1 MARADNGDG
10 HGHAPLD
17 IDWQPVDHY
26 PAATREMIAR
36 RTTAPASYEA
46 YYGLAEPPFSLSP
59 TVRFAF
65 RSGSY
70 ATALDQVRRALERRE
85 GFIVITGEVGTGKSM
100 LCRAAMQDSGPNTFV
115 SLILDPCVT
124 AEELLAQV
132 LSDFG
137 VLDRDARSPRRVVP
151 APLHQLIVVLQR
163 FLTSLTPLG
172 GRAVVIIDEA
182 QHLHPVLLEQLRLW
196 SNLDGDGPPLLQVV
210 LSGQPEL
217 DVLLGRPEMR
227 QVRQRVSRR
236 CELTGLE
243 QNEVVE
249 YIDHRLT
256 VARGPDTRQ
265 EPGPAG
271 VLTQGEFWRVRFST
285 SAVRRVAALSQG
297 VPRVVNLLADRA
309 LEVGCERQA
318 RTIDT
323 RIVREAA
330 RRLNLQP
337 AGIPRWQMQVAAAA
351 AVILLLA
358 GGVGW
363 KAIAQRSQGQDQG
376 QGQGVASRAT
386 ETAAPAAQATP
397 EIRTL
402 DVRDSVT
409 VTIATLRSEQRAA
422 AVAAQLVEAGFPAFT
437 RRHPDGVSHQ
447 VIVGPYTSAEEAMAA
462 QRALEA
468 QGVTGSTV
476 RLESGIIIGG

>member
-1 MARADNGDG
+1 MVPVDGGDG
-10 HGHAPLD
+10 HMD

-36 RTTAPASYEA
+36 RTTAPASYES

-70 ATALDQVRRALERRE
+70 ATAFDQVCRALERRE

-100 LCRAAMQDSGPNTFV
+100 LCRAAMQASGPNTFV

-137 VLDRDARSPRRVVP
+137 VLDRDTRSPRRVAP

-163 FLTSLTPLG
+163 FLTSLAPLG

-217 DVLLGRPEMR
+217 DALLGRAEMR

-236 CELTGLE
+236 CELTCLTRS
-243 QNEVVE
+243 EVAE
-249 YIDHRLT
+249 YINHRLD
-256 VARGPDTRQ
+256 VARASDGNQT
-265 EPGPAG
+265 PGPSG
-271 VLTQGEFWRVRFST
+271 LLTQGDFWQVRFAPP
-285 SAVRRVAALSQG
+285 AVRTVAALSQG
-297 VPRVVNLLADRA
+297 VPRLVNLLSDRA

-318 RTIDT
+318 RVIDT

-337 AGIPRWQMQVAAAA
+337 AGIPRWQMQWAAAA
-351 AVILLLA
+351 AVVVLLA
-358 GGVGW
+358 GGVSW
-363 KAIAQRSQGQDQG
+363 KAIAQRSQEKT
-376 QGQGVASRAT
+376 VAQVSAA
-386 ETAAPAAQATP
+386 TAAPTPDAQPAP
-397 EIRTL
+397 EIKAL
-402 DVRDSVT
+402 DVRNSVT

-437 RRHPDGVSHQ
+437 RRHPDGVSQQ
-447 VIVGPYTSAEEAMAA
+447 VIVGPYASAEEAAAA

-468 QGVTGSTV
+468 QGVTGATV
-476 RLESGIIIGG
+476 RLESSMAGGL

>member
-1 MARADNGDG
+1 
-10 HGHAPLD
+10 
-17 IDWQPVDHY
+17 
-26 PAATREMIAR
+26 
-36 RTTAPASYEA
+36 
-46 YYGLAEPPFSLSP
+46 
-59 TVRFAF
+59 
-65 RSGSY
+65 
-70 ATALDQVRRALERRE
+70 
-85 GFIVITGEVGTGKSM
+85 
-100 LCRAAMQDSGPNTFV
+100 MQESGPNTFV

-137 VLDRDARSPRRVVP
+137 VLDRDTRSPRRVVP

-210 LSGQPEL
+210 MSGQPEL
-217 DVLLGRPEMR
+217 DTLLGRPEMR

-243 QNEVVE
+243 RDEVAE
-249 YIDHRLT
+249 YIEHRLS
-256 VARGPDTRQ
+256 VARGPDTLE

-271 VLTQGEFWRVRFST
+271 VLTQGEFWRVRLSP
-285 SAVRRVAALSQG
+285 SAVRTVAALSQG
-297 VPRVVNLLADRA
+297 VPRLVNLLADRA

-337 AGIPRWQMQVAAAA
+337 TGIPRWQMQVAAAA
-351 AVILLLA
+351 AVMLLLA

-363 KAIAQRSQGQDQG
+363 KAIAQRSQGQD
-376 QGQGVASRAT
+376 
-386 ETAAPAAQATP
+386 AAPKVAEAVAAVPQPTS

-402 DVRDSVT
+402 DVRDSVN

-422 AVAAQLVEAGFPAFT
+422 AVAAHLVEAGFPAFT

-447 VIVGPYTSAEEAMAA
+447 VIVGPYVSAEEAAAA

-468 QGVTGSTV
+468 QGVTGTNV
-476 RLESGIIIGG
+476 RLENTMAGGW

>member
-1 MARADNGDG
+1 MAPADHGD
-10 HGHAPLD
+10 GHAPLE

-26 PAATREMIAR
+26 STATREMMAR

-46 YYGLAEPPFSLSP
+46 YYGLVEPPFSLTP

-65 RSGSY
+65 RSASY

-163 FLTSLTPLG
+163 FLTSVAPLG

-217 DVLLGRPEMR
+217 DTLLGRPEMR

-243 QNEVVE
+243 RDEVAE

-256 VARGPDTRQ
+256 VARGPDNRL

-271 VLTQGEFWRVRFST
+271 VLTQGEFWRVRLT
-285 SAVRRVAALSQG
+285 PSAVRTVAALSEG

-318 RTIDT
+318 RTIDA

-351 AVILLLA
+351 AVILILA

-363 KAIAQRSQGQDQG
+363 TALAQRSNSQD
-376 QGQGVASRAT
+376 VS
-386 ETAAPAAQATP
+386 TAASSIPAPAPAVP

-402 DVRDSVT
+402 DVRDSVM
-409 VTIATLRSEQRAA
+409 VTIARLRSEQRAA

-437 RRHPDGVSHQ
+437 RRDADGVSQQ
-447 VIVGPYTSAEEAMAA
+447 VIVGPYASVEEAAAA
-462 QRALEA
+462 QRALAA
-468 QGVTGSTV
+468 QGVVGSTV
-476 RLESGIIIGG
+476 RLQSTMVGGQ

>member
-1 MARADNGDG
+1 MARVDSADN
-10 HGHAPLD
+10 HVE

-26 PAATREMIAR
+26 PAATREMMAR

-70 ATALDQVRRALERRE
+70 AAALDQVRRALERRE

-100 LCRAAMQDSGPNTFV
+100 LCRAAMQESGPNTFV

-163 FLTSLTPLG
+163 FLTSLAPLG

-243 QNEVVE
+243 RREVVE
-249 YIDHRLT
+249 YIDHRLS
-256 VARGPDTRQ
+256 VARGPDNRG

-271 VLTQGEFWRVRFST
+271 VLTQGDFWRVRFSD
-285 SAVRRVAALSQG
+285 SAVRTVAALSQG
-297 VPRVVNLLADRA
+297 VPRLVNLLADRA

-318 RTIDT
+318 RTIDA

-337 AGIPRWQMQVAAAA
+337 AGMPRWQMQLAAAA
-351 AVILLLA
+351 AVIVILA

-363 KAIAQRSQGQDQG
+363 KAIAQRSRGQD
-376 QGQGVASRAT
+376 
-386 ETAAPAAQATP
+386 AAPAATAVTGAAAPAPQATP

-402 DVRDSVT
+402 DVRDSVI

-422 AVAAQLVEAGFPAFT
+422 AVVAQLVEAGFPAFT
-437 RRHPDGVSHQ
+437 RRHPDGVSYQ
-447 VIVGPYTSAEEAMAA
+447 VIVGPYLSAEEAAAA
-462 QRALEA
+462 QRALES
-468 QGVTGSTV
+468 QGVTGATV
-476 RLESGIIIGG
+476 RLESTMAGGA

>member
-1 MARADNGDG
+1 MPVEHDG
-10 HGHAPLD
+10 QMD

-26 PAATREMIAR
+26 PAAAREMIAR
-36 RTTAPASYEA
+36 RTTAPASYET
-46 YYGLAEPPFSLSP
+46 YYGLAEPPFTLSP
-59 TVRFAF
+59 TPRFAF

-70 ATALDQVRRALERRE
+70 ATAVDEVRRALDRRE
-85 GFIVITGEVGTGKSM
+85 GFIVITGEVGTGKSL

-137 VLDRDARSPRRVVP
+137 VLDRDTRSPRRVVP

-163 FLTSLTPLG
+163 FLTSLAPLG

-196 SNLDGDGPPLLQVV
+196 SNLDGDGPPLLQIV

-236 CELTGLE
+236 VQLTGLKPE
-243 QNEVVE
+243 EVAE
-249 YIDHRLT
+249 YIDHRLS
-256 VARGPDTRQ
+256 VARGPEHGHAPR
-265 EPGPAG
+265 PNG
-271 VLTQGEFWRVRFST
+271 VLTQGEFWRIRFAA
-285 SAVRRVAALSQG
+285 SAIRSVAALSQG
-297 VPRVVNLLADRA
+297 VPRLVNLLADRS

-318 RTIDT
+318 RTIDA
-323 RIVREAA
+323 RVVREAA

-337 AGIPRWQMQVAAAA
+337 SGIPRVQMQVAAAA
-351 AVILLLA
+351 AVVLLLA
-358 GGVGW
+358 GGVSW
-363 KAIAQRSQGQDQG
+363 KAIAQRSQAD
-376 QGQGVASRAT
+376 
-386 ETAAPAAQATP
+386 ETPPTPAAVAAPAPQPTP
-397 EIRTL
+397 EISTL
-402 DVRDSVT
+402 DVRDSVN

-447 VIVGPYTSAEEAMAA
+447 VIVGPYASAEEAAAA

-468 QGVTGSTV
+468 QGVSGTTV
-476 RLESGIIIGG
+476 RLENTMAGGL

>member
-1 MARADNGDG
+1 M
-10 HGHAPLD
+10 D
-17 IDWQPVDHY
+17 IDWQTVDHY

-36 RTTAPASYEA
+36 RKTAPASYEA

-59 TVRFAF
+59 AVRFAF

-70 ATALDQVRRALERRE
+70 AAAFDEASRALDRRE

-100 LCRAAMQDSGPNTFV
+100 LCRAAMQARGANTFV

-137 VLDRDARSPRRVVP
+137 VLDRDTRSPRRVVP

-163 FLTSLTPLG
+163 FLTSLVPLD

-217 DVLLGRPEMR
+217 DTLLGRPEMR

-236 CELTGLE
+236 CELTPLE
-243 QNEVVE
+243 PREVAE
-249 YIDHRLT
+249 YIEHRLT
-256 VARGPDTRQ
+256 VARGPMDERQ

-271 VLTQGEFWRVRFST
+271 VLTQGDFWRVRFSP
-285 SAVRRVAALSQG
+285 SAVRTVAAISQG

-309 LEVGCERQA
+309 LEVGCERQS

-337 AGIPRWQMQVAAAA
+337 AGIPRVQLQIAAAA
-351 AVILLLA
+351 AVVLLLA
-358 GGVGW
+358 GGFGW
-363 KAIAQRSQGQDQG
+363 KAIAQRSEAQ
-376 QGQGVASRAT
+376 AAT
-386 ETAAPAAQATP
+386 PAPAASVEAQAPP

-402 DVRDSVT
+402 DVRESMSI
-409 VTIATLRSEQRAA
+409 TIATLRSEQRAA

-437 RRHPDGVSHQ
+437 RRDPGGTSHQ
-447 VIVGPYTSAEEAMAA
+447 VIVGPYVSAEEAAAA
-462 QRALEA
+462 QRALQA
-468 QGVTGSTV
+468 QGVTGATV
-476 RLESGIIIGG
+476 RLENTMAGGW

>member
-10 HGHAPLD
+10 HID

-100 LCRAAMQDSGPNTFV
+100 LCRAAMQNSGPNTFV

-137 VLDRDARSPRRVVP
+137 VLDRDARSPRRVAP

-163 FLTSLTPLG
+163 FLSSLAPLG

-217 DVLLGRPEMR
+217 DTLLGRPEMR
-227 QVRQRVSRR
+227 QVRQRVARR

-243 QNEVVE
+243 RAEVVE
-249 YIDHRLT
+249 YIDHRLA
-256 VARGPDTRQ
+256 VARGPDTQ
-265 EPGPAG
+265 QAPGPAG
-271 VLTQGEFWRVRFST
+271 VLTQGEFWRVQFSP
-285 SAVRRVAALSQG
+285 SAVRTVAALSQG

-318 RTIDT
+318 RTIDA

-330 RRLNLQP
+330 RRFESS
-337 AGIPRWQMQVAAAA
+337 AGRHSAMAD
-351 AVILLLA
+351 A
-358 GGVGW
+358 GCGRG
-363 KAIAQRSQGQDQG
+363 RGH
-376 QGQGVASRAT
+376 
-386 ETAAPAAQATP
+386 PAARRRRWLEGHRPAQSGSGR
-397 EIRTL
+397 RTTC
-402 DVRDSVT
+402 DRDGCAAS
-409 VTIATLRSEQRAA
+409 AGDAGDQNAGRSRQRHRDDRHAA
-422 AVAAQLVEAGFPAFT
+422 IGAARGSCC
-437 RRHPDGVSHQ
+437 G
-447 VIVGPYTSAEEAMAA
+447 AA
-462 QRALEA
+462 C
-468 QGVTGSTV
+468 
-476 RLESGIIIGG
+476 

>member
-10 HGHAPLD
+10 HGTSLD

-137 VLDRDARSPRRVVP
+137 VLDRDARSPRRVAP

-243 QNEVVE
+243 RDEVAE

-256 VARGPDTRQ
+256 VARGPDNSQ
-265 EPGPAG
+265 ESGPAG
-271 VLTQGEFWRVRFST
+271 VLTQGEFWRVRFSS
-285 SAVRRVAALSQG
+285 SAIRTVAGLSQG

-318 RTIDT
+318 RTIET

-363 KAIAQRSQGQDQG
+363 KAIAQRSQDQVV
-376 QGQGVASRAT
+376 VAAT
-386 ETAAPAAQATP
+386 TPAAAPAAAQAPP

-462 QRALEA
+462 QRALET

-476 RLESGIIIGG
+476 RLESTTAGGL

>member
-1 MARADNGDG
+1 MARADIGDG
-10 HGHAPLD
+10 HGTPLD

-217 DVLLGRPEMR
+217 DTLLGRPEMR

-243 QNEVVE
+243 R
-249 YIDHRLT
+249 DR
-256 VARGPDTRQ
+256 
-265 EPGPAG
+265 
-271 VLTQGEFWRVRFST
+271 S
-285 SAVRRVAALSQG
+285 RRVHRPSSDRRTRARHPGGAGPGRRAHAGRVLARAVFAVCRSHRGGALTG
-297 VPRVVNLLADRA
+297 
-309 LEVGCERQA
+309 
-318 RTIDT
+318 
-323 RIVREAA
+323 
-330 RRLNLQP
+330 
-337 AGIPRWQMQVAAAA
+337 
-351 AVILLLA
+351 
-358 GGVGW
+358 
-363 KAIAQRSQGQDQG
+363 
-376 QGQGVASRAT
+376 
-386 ETAAPAAQATP
+386 
-397 EIRTL
+397 
-402 DVRDSVT
+402 
-409 VTIATLRSEQRAA
+409 RAA
-422 AVAAQLVEAGFPAFT
+422 C
-437 RRHPDGVSHQ
+437 S
-447 VIVGPYTSAEEAMAA
+447 
-462 QRALEA
+462 
-468 QGVTGSTV
+468 
-476 RLESGIIIGG
+476 

>member
-1 MARADNGDG
+1 MARADHGDG
-10 HGHAPLD
+10 HID

-26 PAATREMIAR
+26 SAATREMIAR

-100 LCRAAMQDSGPNTFV
+100 LCRAAMQESGPHTFV

-137 VLDRDARSPRRVVP
+137 VLDRDAGAPRRIAP

-217 DVLLGRPEMR
+217 DILLGRPEMR

-243 QNEVVE
+243 RDEVAE
-249 YIDHRLT
+249 YIEHRLS
-256 VARGPDTRQ
+256 VARGA
-265 EPGPAG
+265 ENHSAPGPAG
-271 VLTQGEFWRVRFST
+271 VLTQGDFWRVRFSP
-285 SAVRRVAALSQG
+285 SAVRTVAALSQG
-297 VPRVVNLLADRA
+297 VPRLVNLLADRA

-318 RTIDT
+318 RTIDA

-337 AGIPRWQMQVAAAA
+337 TGIPRWQMQVAAAA
-351 AVILLLA
+351 AVILILA
-358 GGVGW
+358 GGIGW
-363 KAIAQRSQGQDQG
+363 KAIAQRSQAEESKPV
-376 QGQGVASRAT
+376 VAAS
-386 ETAAPAAQATP
+386 APAAAAVP

-422 AVAAQLVEAGFPAFT
+422 AIAAQLVEAGFPAFT

-447 VIVGPYTSAEEAMAA
+447 VIVGPYVSPDEASAA

-468 QGVTGSTV
+468 QGVNGSTV
-476 RLESGIIIGG
+476 RLESTMAGGQ

>member
-1 MARADNGDG
+1 M
-10 HGHAPLD
+10 
-17 IDWQPVDHY
+17 
-26 PAATREMIAR
+26 
-36 RTTAPASYEA
+36 
-46 YYGLAEPPFSLSP
+46 
-59 TVRFAF
+59 
-65 RSGSY
+65 
-70 ATALDQVRRALERRE
+70 RRALDRRE

-100 LCRAAMQDSGPNTFV
+100 LCRAAMQESGANTFV

-137 VLDRDARSPRRVVP
+137 VLDRDTRSPRRVVP

-217 DVLLGRPEMR
+217 DTLLGRPEMR

-243 QNEVVE
+243 RDEVAE
-249 YIDHRLT
+249 YIEHRLS
-256 VARGPDTRQ
+256 VARGPDTRD

-271 VLTQGEFWRVRFST
+271 VLTQGEFWRVRLST
-285 SAVRRVAALSQG
+285 SAVRTVAALSQG
-297 VPRVVNLLADRA
+297 VPRLVNLLADRA

-337 AGIPRWQMQVAAAA
+337 AGIPRVQLQVAAAA
-351 AVILLLA
+351 AVGLLLA
-358 GGVGW
+358 GGVTW
-363 KAIAQRSQGQDQG
+363 KAMAQRSQSQD
-376 QGQGVASRAT
+376 
-386 ETAAPAAQATP
+386 AAPKAVEAAPVLQPTP

-402 DVRDSVT
+402 DIRDSVN

-447 VIVGPYTSAEEAMAA
+447 VIVGPYVSAEEGAAA
-462 QRALEA
+462 QRALES
-468 QGVTGSTV
+468 QGVTGTNV
-476 RLESGIIIGG
+476 RLENTLAGGW

>member
-1 MARADNGDG
+1 MAPLEHGDG
-10 HGHAPLD
+10 TGTVD

-36 RTTAPASYEA
+36 RTTAPGSYEA

-70 ATALDQVRRALERRE
+70 ATAFDQLRRALERRE
-85 GFIVITGEVGTGKSM
+85 GFVVITGEVGTGKSM
-100 LCRAAMQDSGPNTFV
+100 LCRAAMQDSGPHTFV

-137 VLDRDARSPRRVVP
+137 VLDRDTRSPRRVAP

-163 FLTSLTPLG
+163 FLTSLAPLG

-217 DVLLGRPEMR
+217 DALLGRPEMR
-227 QVRQRVSRR
+227 QVRQRVARR

-243 QNEVVE
+243 RSEVAE
-249 YIDHRLT
+249 YIEHRLS
-256 VARGPDTRQ
+256 VARGPDSL
-265 EPGPAG
+265 EAAGPAG
-271 VLTQGEFWRVRFST
+271 VLSQGDFWRVRFAP
-285 SAVRRVAALSQG
+285 SAVRAIAAVSQG
-297 VPRVVNLLADRA
+297 VPRLVNLLADRA

-318 RTIDT
+318 RTIDAGH
-323 RIVREAA
+323 VREAA

-337 AGIPRWQMQVAAAA
+337 TGIPRWQWQVAAAA
-351 AVILLLA
+351 AVVLLLA
-358 GGVGW
+358 GGVSW
-363 KAIAQRSQGQDQG
+363 TAIAQRSQ
-376 QGQGVASRAT
+376 
-386 ETAAPAAQATP
+386 ETPQEAAPVEATASAP
-397 EIRTL
+397 ASEVAPAPDIRAL

-409 VTIATLRSEQRAA
+409 VTIATFRSEQRAT
-422 AVAAQLVEAGFPAFT
+422 AVTAQLVEAGFPAFV
-437 RRHPDGVSHQ
+437 RRDSNGALSQ
-447 VIVGPYTSAEEAMAA
+447 VIVGPYASAEEAAAA
-462 QRALEA
+462 QRALET
-468 QGVTGSTV
+468 QGVTGATV
-476 RLESGIIIGG
+476 RLESSMAGSL

>member
-1 MARADNGDG
+1 
-10 HGHAPLD
+10 
-17 IDWQPVDHY
+17 
-26 PAATREMIAR
+26 
-36 RTTAPASYEA
+36 
-46 YYGLAEPPFSLSP
+46 
-59 TVRFAF
+59 
-65 RSGSY
+65 
-70 ATALDQVRRALERRE
+70 
-85 GFIVITGEVGTGKSM
+85 
-100 LCRAAMQDSGPNTFV
+100 MQ
-115 SLILDPCVT
+115 
-124 AEELLAQV
+124 
-132 LSDFG
+132 
-137 VLDRDARSPRRVVP
+137 SPRRVVP

-163 FLTSLTPLG
+163 FLTSLAPLG

-217 DVLLGRPEMR
+217 DALLGRPEMR

-243 QNEVVE
+243 RDEVAE

-256 VARGPDTRQ
+256 VARGPDHRQ

-271 VLTQGEFWRVRFST
+271 VLTQGEFWRVRLSP
-285 SAVRRVAALSQG
+285 SAVRTVAALSQG

-318 RTIDT
+318 RTIDA

-337 AGIPRWQMQVAAAA
+337 TGIPRWQMQVAAAA
-351 AVILLLA
+351 AVVLILA

-363 KAIAQRSQGQDQG
+363 KAIAQRSQSPDVSAPANG
-376 QGQGVASRAT
+376 
-386 ETAAPAAQATP
+386 TAAAVPPATP

-402 DVRDSVT
+402 DIRDSVT
-409 VTIATLRSEQRAA
+409 VTIATLRSEQRAT

-447 VIVGPYTSAEEAMAA
+447 VIVGPYVSAEEATAA

-468 QGVTGSTV
+468 QGIAGSTV
-476 RLESGIIIGG
+476 RLESTMAGGQ

>member
-1 MARADNGDG
+1 MPVEHDG
-10 HGHAPLD
+10 QMD

-26 PAATREMIAR
+26 PAAAREMIAR
-36 RTTAPASYEA
+36 RTTAPASYET
-46 YYGLAEPPFSLSP
+46 YYGLAEPPFALSP
-59 TVRFAF
+59 TPRFAF

-70 ATALDQVRRALERRE
+70 ATAVDEVRRALDRRE
-85 GFIVITGEVGTGKSM
+85 GFIVITGEVGTGKSL

-137 VLDRDARSPRRVVP
+137 VLDRDTRSPRRVVP

-163 FLTSLTPLG
+163 FLTSLAPLG

-196 SNLDGDGPPLLQVV
+196 SNLDGDGPPLLQIV

-236 CELTGLE
+236 VQLTGLKPE
-243 QNEVVE
+243 EVAE
-249 YIDHRLT
+249 YIDHRLS
-256 VARGPDTRQ
+256 VARGPENPSAPR
-265 EPGPAG
+265 PAG
-271 VLTQGEFWRVRFST
+271 MLTQGEFWRVRFAA
-285 SAVRRVAALSQG
+285 SAIRSVAALSQG
-297 VPRVVNLLADRA
+297 VPRLINLLADRS

-318 RTIDT
+318 RTIDA
-323 RIVREAA
+323 RVVREAA

-337 AGIPRWQMQVAAAA
+337 AGIPRVQMQMAAAA
-351 AVILLLA
+351 AVVLLLV
-358 GGVGW
+358 GGVSW
-363 KAIAQRSQGQDQG
+363 KAIAQRSQSDEAPQTPAA
-376 QGQGVASRAT
+376 VT
-386 ETAAPAAQATP
+386 APAPQPTP
-397 EIRTL
+397 EISTL
-402 DVRDSVT
+402 DVRDSVN

-447 VIVGPYTSAEEAMAA
+447 VIVGPYASPEEAAAA

-468 QGVTGSTV
+468 QGVSGTTV
-476 RLESGIIIGG
+476 RLENTLAGGV

>member
-1 MARADNGDG
+1 MAAIEPDG
-10 HGHAPLD
+10 HVE

-26 PAATREMIAR
+26 PAATREMMAKR
-36 RTTAPASYEA
+36 ATAPASYET

-59 TVRFAF
+59 TPRFAF
-65 RSGSY
+65 HSGSY
-70 ATALDQVRRALERRE
+70 ATAFEQVRRALERRE

-100 LCRAAMQDSGPNTFV
+100 LCRAAMQDSGSNTFV

-137 VLDRDARSPRRVVP
+137 VLDRDTRSPRRLVP

-163 FLTSLTPLG
+163 FLTSLAPLG

-217 DVLLGRPEMR
+217 DTLLARPEMR
-227 QVRQRVSRR
+227 QIRQRVARR
-236 CELTGLE
+236 CELTGLKSD
-243 QNEVVE
+243 EVAE
-249 YIDHRLT
+249 YIEHRLS
-256 VARGPDTRQ
+256 VARGPDTQ
-265 EPGPAG
+265 EEPGPAG
-271 VLTQGEFWRVRFST
+271 VLTQGEFWRVRFSP
-285 SAVRRVAALSQG
+285 SAVRTVAALSQG
-297 VPRVVNLLADRA
+297 VPRLVNLLADRA
-309 LEVGCERQA
+309 LEVGCERQS

-323 RIVREAA
+323 RFVRDAA

-363 KAIAQRSQGQDQG
+363 KAIAQRSQSQD
-376 QGQGVASRAT
+376 VAPKVAD
-386 ETAAPAAQATP
+386 AVDAVPQPVP

-402 DVRDSVT
+402 DLRESVT
-409 VTIATLRSEQRAA
+409 VTVATLRSEQRAA

-437 RRHPDGVSHQ
+437 RRHPDGVSSQ
-447 VIVGPYTSAEEAMAA
+447 VIVGPYVSPEEAGAA

-468 QGVTGSTV
+468 QGVTGTNV
-476 RLESGIIIGG
+476 RLENTMAGGW

>member
-1 MARADNGDG
+1 MAPLDSADG
-10 HGHAPLD
+10 HMD

-26 PAATREMIAR
+26 SAATREMMAR
-36 RTTAPASYEA
+36 RTTAPASYES

-70 ATALDQVRRALERRE
+70 AAALDQVRRALERRE

-100 LCRAAMQDSGPNTFV
+100 LCRAAMQESGPNTFV
-115 SLILDPCVT
+115 SLILDPCVS

-137 VLDRDARSPRRVVP
+137 VLDRDTRSPRRVVP

-163 FLTSLTPLG
+163 FLMSLAPLG

-217 DVLLGRPEMR
+217 DALLARPEMR

-243 QNEVVE
+243 RNEVAE
-249 YIDHRLT
+249 YIDHRLR
-256 VARGPDTRQ
+256 VARGPETQQ

-271 VLTQGEFWRVRFST
+271 VLTQGDFWRVRFSA
-285 SAVRRVAALSQG
+285 SAVKTVAALSQG
-297 VPRVVNLLADRA
+297 VPRLVNLLADRA

-318 RTIDT
+318 RTIDA

-330 RRLNLQP
+330 KRLNLQP

-351 AVILLLA
+351 AVVLLLA

-363 KAIAQRSQGQDQG
+363 KAIAQRSQ
-376 QGQGVASRAT
+376 AEA
-386 ETAAPAAQATP
+386 AAPLVVAKPAVEQAP
-397 EIRTL
+397 DIKAL

-422 AVAAQLVEAGFPAFT
+422 AVVAQLVEAGFPAFS
-437 RRHPDGVSHQ
+437 RRHPDGISQQ
-447 VIVGPYTSAEEAMAA
+447 VIVGPYASAEEAAAA

-468 QGVTGSTV
+468 QGITGATV
-476 RLESGIIIGG
+476 RLESTIAGGL

>member
-1 MARADNGDG
+1 
-10 HGHAPLD
+10 
-17 IDWQPVDHY
+17 
-26 PAATREMIAR
+26 
-36 RTTAPASYEA
+36 
-46 YYGLAEPPFSLSP
+46 
-59 TVRFAF
+59 
-65 RSGSY
+65 
-70 ATALDQVRRALERRE
+70 
-85 GFIVITGEVGTGKSM
+85 
-100 LCRAAMQDSGPNTFV
+100 MQESGPNTFV

-163 FLTSLTPLG
+163 FLTSLAPLN

-217 DVLLGRPEMR
+217 DALLGRPELR
-227 QVRQRVSRR
+227 QVRQRVTRR

-243 QNEVVE
+243 RDEVAE

-256 VARGPDTRQ
+256 VARGP
-265 EPGPAG
+265 ENHEAPGPAG
-271 VLTQGEFWRVRFST
+271 VLTQGEFWRVRLSP
-285 SAVRRVAALSQG
+285 SAIRTVAALSNG

-318 RTIDT
+318 RTIDP

-351 AVILLLA
+351 AVILILA

-363 KAIAQRSQGQDQG
+363 KAIAQRSQSQD
-376 QGQGVASRAT
+376 VP
-386 ETAAPAAQATP
+386 TAVSTTTAPAPQATP

-447 VIVGPYTSAEEAMAA
+447 VIVGPYVSPEEAAAA

-468 QGVTGSTV
+468 QGVAGSTV
-476 RLESGIIIGG
+476 RLESTMAGGQ

>member
-1 MARADNGDG
+1 MAPVEPGG
-10 HGHAPLD
+10 HVD

-26 PAATREMIAR
+26 PSATREMIAK
-36 RTTAPASYEA
+36 RTTAPSAYET

-59 TVRFAF
+59 TPRFAF
-65 RSGSY
+65 RSASY
-70 ATALDQVRRALERRE
+70 AIALDEVRRALDRRE

-100 LCRAAMQDSGPNTFV
+100 LCRAALQETSQNTFT

-137 VLDRDARSPRRVVP
+137 VLDRDSRSPRRIAP

-163 FLTSLTPLG
+163 FLMSLAPLG
-172 GRAVVIIDEA
+172 GRAVIIIDEA

-196 SNLDGDGPPLLQVV
+196 TNFDGDGPPLLQIV

-217 DVLLGRPEMR
+217 DELLGRPEMR
-227 QVRQRVSRR
+227 QVRQRVARR
-236 CELTGLE
+236 CVLTGLE
-243 QNEVVE
+243 HDEVAE
-249 YIDHRLT
+249 YIDHRMA
-256 VARGPDTRQ
+256 VARGP
-265 EPGPAG
+265 ENEGEPAG
-271 VLTQGEFWRVRFST
+271 KLMQRGIWRVRFSA
-285 SAVRRVAALSQG
+285 SAARTVAAVSQG
-297 VPRVVNLLADRA
+297 VPRLVNLLADRA
-309 LEVGCERQA
+309 LEVGCARQA
-318 RTIDT
+318 RTIDAG
-323 RIVREAA
+323 IVREAA
-330 RRLNLQP
+330 RRLNLQTG
-337 AGIPRWQMQVAAAA
+337 GIPRVQLQIAAAA
-351 AVILLLA
+351 AVVLLLV

-363 KAIAQRSQGQDQG
+363 KAIAQRSQPE
-376 QGQGVASRAT
+376 
-386 ETAAPAAQATP
+386 ETAPAAQAAAPAPQPTP

-402 DVRDSVT
+402 DVRDSVN

-447 VIVGPYTSAEEAMAA
+447 VIVGPYASPEEGAAA

-468 QGVTGSTV
+468 QGVTGTNV
-476 RLESGIIIGG
+476 RLENTVAGGW

>member
-1 MARADNGDG
+1 MPVEHDG
-10 HGHAPLD
+10 HMD
-17 IDWQPVDHY
+17 IDWQPVDHF
-26 PAATREMIAR
+26 PAAAREMIAR

-59 TVRFAF
+59 TPRFAF
-65 RSGSY
+65 HSGSY
-70 ATALDQVRRALERRE
+70 ATALDEVRRSLDRRE

-100 LCRAAMQDSGPNTFV
+100 LCRAAMQESGTNTFV

-163 FLTSLTPLG
+163 FLTSLAPLG

-196 SNLDGDGPPLLQVV
+196 SNLDGDGPPLLQIV

-217 DVLLGRPEMR
+217 DTLLGRPEMR

-236 CELTGLE
+236 CVLTGLE
-243 QNEVVE
+243 QNEVAE
-249 YIDHRLT
+249 YIEHRLT
-256 VARGPDTRQ
+256 VARGPDTRE

-271 VLTQGEFWRVRFST
+271 VLTQGEFWRVRFSA
-285 SAVRRVAALSQG
+285 SAVRTVAAISQG
-297 VPRVVNLLADRA
+297 VPRLVNLLADRA

-337 AGIPRWQMQVAAAA
+337 TGIPRWQMQVAAAA
-351 AVILLLA
+351 AVVLLLA
-358 GGVGW
+358 GGVSW
-363 KAIAQRSQGQDQG
+363 KAIAQRSQPEEAPAAI
-376 QGQGVASRAT
+376 VS
-386 ETAAPAAQATP
+386 TAAPAIEPTP

-402 DVRDSVT
+402 DIRDSVN

-437 RRHPDGVSHQ
+437 RRHSDGVSHQ
-447 VIVGPYTSAEEAMAA
+447 VIVGPYVSPEEAAAA

-468 QGVTGSTV
+468 QGVTGTNV
-476 RLESGIIIGG
+476 RLENTMAGGW

>member
-1 MARADNGDG
+1 M
-10 HGHAPLD
+10 APLDSADAHMD

-26 PAATREMIAR
+26 PAATREMMAR
-36 RTTAPASYEA
+36 RTTAPASYES

-70 ATALDQVRRALERRE
+70 AAALDQVRRALERRE

-100 LCRAAMQDSGPNTFV
+100 LCRAAMQESGPNTFV
-115 SLILDPCVT
+115 SLILDPCVS

-137 VLDRDARSPRRVVP
+137 VLDRDTRSPRRVVP

-210 LSGQPEL
+210 MSGQPEL
-217 DVLLGRPEMR
+217 DALLARPEMR

-243 QNEVVE
+243 RSEVAE
-249 YIDHRLT
+249 YIDHRLS
-256 VARGPDTRQ
+256 VARGPETQQ

-271 VLTQGEFWRVRFST
+271 VLTQGDFWRVRFSA
-285 SAVRRVAALSQG
+285 SAVKTVAALSQG
-297 VPRVVNLLADRA
+297 VPRLVNLLADRA

-318 RTIDT
+318 RTIDA

-330 RRLNLQP
+330 KRLNLQP

-351 AVILLLA
+351 AVVLLLA

-363 KAIAQRSQGQDQG
+363 KAIAQRSQEQ
-376 QGQGVASRAT
+376 V
-386 ETAAPAAQATP
+386 AAPPLVEKPETEQAP
-397 EIRTL
+397 DIKAL

-422 AVAAQLVEAGFPAFT
+422 AVAAQLVEAGFPAFS
-437 RRHPDGVSHQ
+437 RRHPDGISHQ
-447 VIVGPYTSAEEAMAA
+447 VIVGPYASAEEAAAA

-468 QGVTGSTV
+468 QGVTGATV
-476 RLESGIIIGG
+476 RLESTMAGL

>member
-1 MARADNGDG
+1 MARADNGEG
-10 HGHAPLD
+10 HMD

-36 RTTAPASYEA
+36 RTTAPGAYET
-46 YYGLAEPPFSLSP
+46 YYGLAEPAFSLTP

-70 ATALDQVRRALERRE
+70 ATALDNVRRALERRE

-100 LCRAAMQDSGPNTFV
+100 LCRAAMAESGPNTFV

-132 LSDFG
+132 LTDFG
-137 VLDRDARSPRRVVP
+137 VLDRDLAPRRTAP

-163 FLTSLTPLG
+163 FLTSLAPLG

-236 CELTGLE
+236 CVLTGLE
-243 QNEVVE
+243 RDEVAE
-249 YIDHRLT
+249 YIDHRLS
-256 VARGPDTRQ
+256 VARGPDMHQ

-271 VLTQGEFWRVRFST
+271 VFTQGEFWRVRFAP
-285 SAVRRVAALSQG
+285 SAIRTVAALSQG

-318 RTIDT
+318 RIIDT

-330 RRLNLQP
+330 RRLNLQQT
-337 AGIPRWQMQVAAAA
+337 GIPRWQMQVAAAA

-358 GGVGW
+358 GGVSW
-363 KAIAQRSQGQDQG
+363 KAIAQRSQEPDP
-376 QGQGVASRAT
+376 V
-386 ETAAPAAQATP
+386 APAITQTPAPEPSPTP

-409 VTIATLRSEQRAA
+409 VTIATFRSEQRAA

-437 RRHPDGVSHQ
+437 RRDPAGVLHQ
-447 VIVGPYTSAEEAMAA
+447 VIVGPYMSPEEATAA
-462 QRALEA
+462 QRALDA

-476 RLESGIIIGG
+476 RLESTMAGGQ